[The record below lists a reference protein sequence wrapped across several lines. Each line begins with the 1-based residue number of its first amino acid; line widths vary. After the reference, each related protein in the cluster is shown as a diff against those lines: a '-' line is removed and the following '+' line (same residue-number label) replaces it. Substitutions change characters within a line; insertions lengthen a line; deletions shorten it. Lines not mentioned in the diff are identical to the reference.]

1 MHIEDNDFK
10 RIGPDFVTN
19 MTNKDMEFAQDAN
32 KLNSIALNRLF
43 KIDNMPKLTL
53 YMVLA
58 IEVIILIKG

>member
-43 KIDNMPKLTL
+43 KIDNMPKLIL
-53 YMVLA
+53 YMILA
-58 IEVIILIKG
+58 IEVIILVKG